1 MSLFAKKS
9 GILFFIMAFIFMFCT
24 NTKAEAGIS
33 APLTVQAYPGVK
45 IFNGGQELTDTNQ
58 PYIINNV
65 TYIPLRM
72 LMNSFDKNVY
82 WDSINYRV
90 IVTAGSAEAN
100 KDAQIKELQSTIAT
114 LNARIASMEAQAKYS
129 SDISLREIKEALE
142 DEFEDDAGDDYFD
155 DDDIEVASIK
165 VSGDEDDISFTIKL
179 DFSNSRNYSNL
190 KKLNK
195 RDIRDFL
202 DDVREIIEDEID
214 GTDYEDADITGKLVD
229 YDYSKYYVEQ
239 DKKGNYEYSWDSD
252 EVSES
257 DLEDVLED
265 EFADDV
271 GDRYFDDGDIDW
283 KSVSVD
289 IDEDDEEIYYVI
301 KLDFS
306 YADDYDN
313 LEELNKSDVAN
324 FLDDVR
330 DTIEEEIEDTDCEDY
345 IITGKLVDNDN
356 SSYYV
361 TDNKGRY
368 TYTW

>member
-1 MSLFAKKS
+1 MRWVANKS
-9 GILFFIMAFIFMFCT
+9 WILIFSMAFLLMFGT
-24 NTKAEAGIS
+24 NSQAEAAIS
-33 APLTVQAYPGVK
+33 APITVQAYPGVK
-45 IFNGGQELTDTNQ
+45 IYNGSQELTDTNQ
-58 PYIINNV
+58 PLIINNV

-72 LMNSFDKNVY
+72 LMNSFGKNVY

-90 IVTAGSAEAN
+90 VVTEGSAEAS
-100 KDAQIKELQSTIAT
+100 KDAQIKELQNTIAT
-114 LNARIASMEAQAKYS
+114 LNARIASMEAKSKYTAN
-129 SDISLREIKEALE
+129 ISLSKIKEALE

-179 DFSNSRNYSNL
+179 DFSNSRDYANL
-190 KKLNK
+190 KKLKK
-195 RDIRDFL
+195 RDIENFL
-202 DDVREIIEDEID
+202 DDVRDLIEDEID

-229 YDYSKYYVEQ
+229 YDHSSYYVKQ
-239 DKKGNYEYSWDSD
+239 DKDGDYKYSWDSE

-265 EFADDV
+265 ELADDV
-271 GDRYFDDGDIDW
+271 GDRYFDDDGIEW

-301 KLDFS
+301 KLDFT
-306 YADDYDN
+306 YANDYDN
-313 LEELNKSDVAN
+313 LKELSKSDVAN

-330 DTIEEEIEDTDCEDY
+330 DIIEEEIEDTDYEDY
-345 IITGKLVDNDN
+345 DIKGKLVDNDN
-356 SSYYV
+356 TSYYV

-368 TYTW
+368 SYTW